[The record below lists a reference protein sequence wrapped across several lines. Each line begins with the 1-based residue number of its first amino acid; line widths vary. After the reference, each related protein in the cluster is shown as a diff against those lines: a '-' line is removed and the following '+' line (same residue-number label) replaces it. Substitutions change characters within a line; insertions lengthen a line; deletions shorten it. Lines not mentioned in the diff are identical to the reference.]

1 MALEQIG
8 VKLVAEDGK
17 QYIATLREASG
28 ATDSLKGVVSGFAG
42 ASKGGSGAVNSLAGA
57 MGGLSLK
64 AGLATGAIGLL
75 VGGVAMA
82 GKTLSGMVQTA
93 MGATAAYEALEQS
106 MTSLVAREM
115 MVADESLTM
124 SDALDVAG
132 ERAEYLLQW
141 IEQLAIKSPFG
152 QEGVA
157 NTFKTAL
164 AYGFT
169 SDNAQILTN
178 NLINM
183 ATANGDSVVAME
195 RAILALGQMK
205 AAGRVL
211 GGELLQLRQVAGV
224 ETNMALEAMGLTAAD
239 VGKKHIDS
247 AQFIMEFSKILE
259 RNYQGAAERSA
270 GTIAGLQNSIEDLGQ
285 IGLRQAFGPAIQATI
300 PLLSAFVDKIQEFM
314 PAIQAFGEGL
324 GQIVSSLVSAFFPA
338 LTEGAEEASRT
349 YTGVMEEVK
358 DSTAD
363 TASAMFD
370 YGANIVTSLAEGMA
384 SAIDTIL
391 TVITWIAE
399 AISYWLAPGSP
410 PKILPDIDD
419 WGTSAMNEFIG
430 GFTKADFGVFN
441 QISGTIEKVLRSG
454 MGKDNTG
461 LIPAIMGARGA
472 VASAI
477 NEIKEIGSVSATT
490 MEHLNDILG
499 DANQS
504 AMDYAKAVFDVT
516 IAQEKLNKITERAR
530 ETIKPMNEELEAI
543 AKRREQIAT
552 NQRKDELAKILED
565 ENAPALAKE
574 LAAMELRELQL
585 RENIKAVEDQAN
597 AEAESAMTELEMAQ
611 KRLDMQQMLIDTQLE
626 NNKLIKEQIDLLERL
641 AKSGGGGG
649 GGGGGAGKGPGKGI
663 PKLPGGGLN
672 LGDAFQMPEGLTEKV
687 EEVKTQIT
695 TIMDDL
701 AGKVESTKLKVTMAW
716 DAVKLKWEEVTT
728 AFQTGWQSWS
738 DIFNVLLPTSLEQA
752 KLKLTTWLNTTAE
765 NIATW
770 LNETWDKWS
779 TYFDDLK
786 TGWQEWTDDAYERF
800 STWLEDTKE
809 DLLGWVD
816 ETWEKLD
823 RWFSDV
829 TELMRDLRTKGVDF
843 LRSGLESLKN
853 KLKSI
858 IGSLEELWEILA
870 NMDLGAMWEFVSHSP
885 SPIERGIVG
894 ANRAMRQFTA
904 MVPHA
909 LPETRQSAVVARGG
923 SGSVTNNQFM
933 LGGNNI
939 NNGMDM
945 AVFEA
950 TVERVVMRAIANG

>member
-17 QYIATLREASG
+17 QYVATLREASG
-28 ATDSLKGVVSGFAG
+28 ATDSLKGVIGGFTG
-42 ASKGGSGAVNSLAGA
+42 ASKGGSSAANALSGAI
-57 MGGLSLK
+57 GGLSAGALALG
-64 AGLATGAIGLL
+64 AGLTVV

-82 GKTLSGMVQTA
+82 GKALTGMLQTA
-93 MGATAAYEALEQS
+93 MGATAQFEALS
-106 MTSLVAREM
+106 MSMSSLVAKEIRA
-115 MVADESLTM
+115 ADETLNM
-124 SDALDVAG
+124 EQALDL
-132 ERAEYLLQW
+132 AEVKAQSLLGW
-141 IEQLAIKSPFG
+141 IEQLAIKSPFD
-152 QEGVA
+152 QQGVA
-157 NTFKTAL
+157 MAYKTGL
-164 AYGFT
+164 TYGFT
-169 SDNAQILTN
+169 TDQAQLMTEALVN
-178 NLINM
+178 F
-183 ATANGDSVVAME
+183 ATATGQSSAVIQQLSFPLGQIRTAGKVLTQDLRQLTGAGVDVT
-195 RAILALGQMK
+195 AILKNLGYTWEDVSKGIISSEVFLQEFV
-205 AAGRVL
+205 RVMNEDF
-211 GGELLQLRQVAGV
+211 G
-224 ETNMALEAMGLTAAD
+224 
-239 VGKKHIDS
+239 
-247 AQFIMEFSKILE
+247 
-259 RNYQGAAERSA
+259 GAAARSA

-324 GQIVSSLVSAFFPA
+324 GQLVSGIVDAFLPA
-338 LTEGAEEASRT
+338 VEDSAADATRTWSGHMAEIQTDTENLAN
-349 YTGVMEEVK
+349 
-358 DSTAD
+358 
-363 TASAMFD
+363 AMFD
-370 YGANIVTSLAEGMA
+370 NGANIVISFAEGMV
-384 SAIDTIL
+384 SAISLVLDAVTI
-391 TVITWIAE
+391 IAE
-399 AISYWLAPGSP
+399 TISRWLSPGSP

-419 WGTSAMNEFIG
+419 WGTSAMQEFIN
-430 GFTKADFGVFN
+430 GFTKADFSVFN

-477 NEIKEIGSVSATT
+477 SEIKEIGSVSATT

-530 ETIKPMNEELEAI
+530 EQIKPMNEELEAI

-641 AKSGGGGG
+641 AKSSGGGGG
-649 GGGGGAGKGPGKGI
+649 GGGGGAGKGLGKGGL
-663 PKLPGGGLN
+663 KLPGGGLN
-672 LGDAFQMPEGLTEKV
+672 LGDAFQMPEGLTERINGLK
-687 EEVKTQIT
+687 EDIT
-695 TIMDDL
+695 NILDGLT
-701 AGKVESTKLKVTMAW
+701 GKVDSAKGAW
-716 DAVKLKWEEVTT
+716 RQALMDMELAWGRLATFFSERW
-728 AFQTGWQSWS
+728 QTIK
-738 DIFNVLLPTSLEQA
+738 DIFEVLLPMSLDLAAQ
-752 KLKLTTWLNTTAE
+752 KLATWLNTTAE

-800 STWLEDTKE
+800 STWIEDTKE
-809 DLLGWVD
+809 DLTGWID
-816 ETWEKLD
+816 ETWEKLSK
-823 RWFSDV
+823 WFNDV
-829 TELMRDLRTKGVDF
+829 TDLMRDLRTKGVDF

-853 KLKSI
+853 KLTSI
-858 IGSLEELWEILA
+858 IGSLQELWDILA

-909 LPETRQSAVVARGG
+909 LPETRQSAAVMGAT
-923 SGSVTNNQFM
+923 GSVTNNQFM